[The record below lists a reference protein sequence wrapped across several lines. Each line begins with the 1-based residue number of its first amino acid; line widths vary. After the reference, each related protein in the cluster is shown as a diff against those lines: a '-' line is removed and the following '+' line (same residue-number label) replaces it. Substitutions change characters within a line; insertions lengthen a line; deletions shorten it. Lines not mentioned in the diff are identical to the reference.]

1 MIQKMISF
9 FKTMPDTSDLD
20 EYIRHRRSRVSASFV
35 LFILYAIVF
44 FIPISFL
51 VLKNP
56 VAGYASIGII
66 IIGLGSLVFIIRGRD
81 RLPSAIMLS
90 LINFMLLVIVIIPYI
105 KGEKNLAGILVSI
118 VSLCLTSVLPAGI
131 MVAGRFVLIL
141 SIIDGLVLT
150 AIMTL
155 NADPVLMRRRAIV
168 LISFVFTG
176 ILMAYLTKLQDQLM
190 RNSVKELQ
198 ESQRALDS
206 VSKIMARIADLKQQ
220 SDSGAQT
227 VQEAFDS
234 VSHVVDT
241 FVQNS
246 SLLNTSSKTL
256 AKTRQDSRSHLA
268 ELFTSIESVAQ
279 SVEQQSDLTIRQKA
293 SQERMNVSMTSIQ
306 TDIRTAEQANERLLN
321 LASES
326 KGHLDTA
333 NTNIRGLLEY
343 QTKTLAIVSVLSKIS
358 AQTNLLA
365 MNAAIEAAHAGSAG
379 AGFAVVAE
387 SVRELAD
394 SSGQQTREIIGI
406 VRAMNSEIEAS
417 VQRVNEVGNAM
428 NEFLS
433 AAELARDMSTRIVDT
448 VNSFAGEAN
457 QALENFNELEK
468 LSAAIQENVEIEQKI
483 SDSFDKNF
491 AELEEAVASIDIN
504 IQELDTVNVRA
515 KNSLDIADS
524 ANQEIAEVNEAI
536 DQLLIEHRG
545 QAGPASS

>member
-1 MIQKMISF
+1 
-9 FKTMPDTSDLD
+9 
-20 EYIRHRRSRVSASFV
+20 
-35 LFILYAIVF
+35 
-44 FIPISFL
+44 
-51 VLKNP
+51 
-56 VAGYASIGII
+56 
-66 IIGLGSLVFIIRGRD
+66 
-81 RLPSAIMLS
+81 
-90 LINFMLLVIVIIPYI
+90 
-105 KGEKNLAGILVSI
+105 
-118 VSLCLTSVLPAGI
+118 
-131 MVAGRFVLIL
+131 
-141 SIIDGLVLT
+141 
-150 AIMTL
+150 
-155 NADPVLMRRRAIV
+155 
-168 LISFVFTG
+168 
-176 ILMAYLTKLQDQLM
+176 
-190 RNSVKELQ
+190 
-198 ESQRALDS
+198 
-206 VSKIMARIADLKQQ
+206 MARIADLKQQ

-256 AKTRQDSRSHLA
+256 AKTCQDSRSHLA

>member
-9 FKTMPDTSDLD
+9 FKSMPDTSDLD
-20 EYIRHRRSRVSASFV
+20 EYIRHRRIRVSASFV
-35 LFILYAIVF
+35 LFILFSIVF
-44 FIPISFL
+44 LIPISFL

-118 VSLCLTSVLPAGI
+118 VGLCLTSVLPAGI

-150 AIMTL
+150 AVMTL
-155 NADPVLMRRRAIV
+155 NADPILMGRRAIV
-168 LISFVFTG
+168 LISFVLTG